1 MASDVNGM
9 TPEELEAHV
18 TTELALRAEI
28 DEMLADLAAGNYRT
42 KTEKLAKNAALQ
54 AKRQELESHLRGE

>member
-1 MASDVNGM
+1 MPIDPASL

-18 TTELALRAEI
+18 TTELALKAEI
-28 DEMLADLAAGNYRT
+28 EEMLADLSAGNYRT

-54 AKRQELESHLRGE
+54 DKRRELNIHLGYE